1 MTPFTTYMITFAA
14 ARVLAIAAIALSGI
28 AIAASEASAY
38 STTVKLACATDY
50 FTHCSQ
56 HSLSSPGVH
65 QCMNAV
71 GPRLTPRCINA
82 LVAAGEVS
90 RAEADR
96 RLAAMR

>member
-1 MTPFTTYMITFAA
+1 MTTFTTYMITFAA

-56 HSLSSPGVH
+56 YSLSSPGVH

-96 RLAAMR
+96 RLAAMH

>member
-1 MTPFTTYMITFAA
+1 MTPFTTTLVIVTAL
-14 ARVLAIAAIALSGI
+14 RLAAIAVIVMTATTL
-28 AIAASEASAY
+28 AAREASAY

-56 HSLSSPGVH
+56 YSLSSPSVNK
-65 QCMNAV
+65 CMNAV
-71 GPRLTPRCINA
+71 GPRLAPRCINA

-96 RLAAMR
+96 RLAAAK